1 MERHKDA
8 TSSRFGLDAEGTE
21 VNSLLW
27 TPKAFAIAVFTVKRS
42 VQERR
47 QSALDRRRKG
57 GDQTSGEQSH
67 CVNVAHQAAAPG

>member
-42 VQERR
+42 RYERQRSTLEYER
-47 QSALDRRRKG
+47 QIIAVGRRRAL
-57 GDQTSGEQSH
+57 GEPTQ
-67 CVNVAHQAAAPG
+67 

>member
-27 TPKAFAIAVFTVKRS
+27 TPKAFAIAVFTAKHT
-42 VQERR
+42 
-47 QSALDRRRKG
+47 A
-57 GDQTSGEQSH
+57 QTSANGALQQPS
-67 CVNVAHQAAAPG
+67 

>member
-42 VQERR
+42 RYERQR
-47 QSALDRRRKG
+47 STL
-57 GDQTSGEQSH
+57 E
-67 CVNVAHQAAAPG
+67 